1 MLNAPRFAL
10 FAAASLFAVACGS
23 EGGGH
28 TDTGDAPRSQG
39 DAIIGGTVASGYP
52 EAVLIDMSKGG
63 QLYAACSGSVIAP
76 HVVLTAG
83 HCVIGV
89 DGWTVT
95 APYAGGQKAS
105 STKTASY
112 DYTSTQEYVDANA
125 HDVALIFLDTPINLT
140 TYPTIASAPLANG
153 AKIVNIGR
161 INNGTLSN
169 KNLYVSPAITVSPGA
184 ASGFPYDYV
193 ATDKI
198 QSGDSGGPDMAYG
211 THTIVSV
218 NSGAGG
224 TTEVLARVDLIH
236 DWIAQQ
242 IAAHGGSGTGGG
254 TGGSSGAGGSGS
266 SGTSGGTNT
275 CAHSLCSQGA
285 ILKTSCDPCAATI
298 CAQDPYCCQTKWD
311 SQCVGEVASMCG
323 KTCN

>member
-10 FAAASLFAVACGS
+10 LTAASLFAVACGS
-23 EGGGH
+23 AGDAP
-28 TDTGDAPRSQG
+28 TDSTDAPRSQG

-52 EAVLIDMSKGG
+52 EAVLIDMTKGG

-76 HVVLTAG
+76 RVVLTAG

-89 DGWTVT
+89 DGWIVT

-105 STKTASY
+105 STKTGTF
-112 DYTSTQEYVDANA
+112 DYTSTAEYVDANA
-125 HDVALIFLDTPINLT
+125 HDVALIYLDTPINLT
-140 TYPTIASAPLANG
+140 TYPTIASAPLASG
-153 AKIVNIGR
+153 SKIVNIGR

-169 KNLYVSPAITVSPGA
+169 KNLYVSPAITVTPGA
-184 ASGFPYDYV
+184 SSGFPYDYV

-224 TTEVLARVDLIH
+224 TTEVLARVDLLH

-242 IAAHGGSGTGGG
+242 IAAHGGAGTGGG
-254 TGGSSGAGGSGS
+254 TGAGGSTGAAGS
-266 SGTSGGTNT
+266 SGGTNT
-275 CAHSLCSQGA
+275 CAHSLCSQGTT
-285 ILKTSCDPCAATI
+285 LKTSCDPCAATI

-311 SQCVGEVASMCG
+311 AQCVGEVATICG